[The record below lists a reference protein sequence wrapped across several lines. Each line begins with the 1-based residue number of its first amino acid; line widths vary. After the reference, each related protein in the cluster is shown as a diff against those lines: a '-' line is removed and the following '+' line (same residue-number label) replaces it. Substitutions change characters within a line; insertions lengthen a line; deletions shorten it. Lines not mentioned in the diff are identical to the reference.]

1 MRKALIGLLM
11 GVGVLS
17 GCASVAM
24 VDPQRDA
31 AAKTFVAPADK
42 AGLYVYRNEFIG
54 SAVKMD
60 VAIDGKDVGQT
71 VAKTYLY
78 KEVAPGKHMVTSKAE
93 NTDTLEIETQPGTL
107 TYIWQEVKMGFM
119 YARNKLHLVDTEE
132 GQKGVRETELTV
144 SK

>member
-42 AGLYVYRNEFIG
+42 AGLYVYRNELIG

-78 KEVAPGKHMVTSKAE
+78 KEVAPGKHVITSSAE
-93 NTDTLEIETQPGTL
+93 DTAILEVDTRPGAL
-107 TYIWQEVKMGFM
+107 YYVWQEVKMGILF
-119 YARNKLHLVDTEE
+119 ARSKLHLVGEEE
-132 GQKGVRETELTV
+132 GRKGVLETRMIETR
-144 SK
+144 